1 MLVCCCCLCGSALSE
16 ESTAFSDISMFG
28 SDYFSILQ
36 QILEERE
43 KELICVVETGSI
55 CMNCVGMLQS
65 VEICLNKLRDL
76 KLNLINNYKH
86 FTSEQSSVVEHEQVE
101 QHQQF
106 VEQHAEHVLPNQGN
120 ENEDEN
126 LDPIVDLVEVYAD
139 DIHDG
144 DDGSDVVHHVQVD
157 DDTTHNDDQ
166 NTGEDHD
173 SSASSRS
180 PSRQEVQVFDVLLDG
195 PGEME
200 ALQLDLDL
208 ASWSM
213 IFKEASSEEEKPLCL
228 ADGWKSK
235 LLSLFKQYIQDCD
248 IDVMSVKKTGQFPVF
263 MAFCKVQNCTK
274 TLQMRLIQDFKI
286 EVQYS
291 SRQCAI
297 KDKENLLISTDNQPP
312 PSKVC
317 EYCLKN
323 FRSVDSETEAEMMKN
338 HLRVCHSQPR
348 DQIYTCRCGRR
359 FNKAAGRNAHLKRC
373 ERNTDTEQNIVSC
386 EECGHAFNGMSR
398 LQRHMKTC
406 KPPTISCNVCSKV
419 VNSNKELEKHMV
431 TAHNTGTA
439 VHEVTERRKY
449 PCDKCDKVFW
459 KKYNLQSHL
468 LMHSDLK
475 PFVCE
480 VEGCTKRFKR
490 DVTLRQ
496 HVSTRH
502 QNKTVI
508 LYCALCTAQFKSAS
522 GLKLHMESIHELG
535 PGKVKKFPC
544 TVCEKRFK
552 CPADLMA
559 HSVTHTKIK
568 NFACNICHLK
578 FARSNSLKDHMN
590 VHNQIYKCDAC
601 HKCFGRDRYLQSHIK
616 ICPLGPNGTGREVLS
631 NAIPTYPPS
640 NQVSESEVV
649 ESVVQNENILISD
662 NIISSSVRDV
672 KSSEQR
678 IKSPDLLLA
687 DHQSSN
693 TIIIEATE
701 ARNLC

>member
-1 MLVCCCCLCGSALSE
+1 
-16 ESTAFSDISMFG
+16 
-28 SDYFSILQ
+28 
-36 QILEERE
+36 
-43 KELICVVETGSI
+43 
-55 CMNCVGMLQS
+55 MLQS

-76 KLNLINNYKH
+76 KLNLITNYKH
-86 FTSEQSSVVEHEQVE
+86 FTSEQQPTIVQDEHFTSEQPPVVQHEQVE
-101 QHQQF
+101 YHQP
-106 VEQHAEHVLPNQGN
+106 VEHILPNQGT
-120 ENEDEN
+120 ENEDDN
-126 LDPIVDLVEVYAD
+126 VNPIDLVEVYTD
-139 DIHDG
+139 DIHHG
-144 DDGSDVVHHVQVD
+144 DESNHVVHVDVDQDEGIVQHVQVD
-157 DDTTHNDDQ
+157 DASSPVDDQ
-166 NTGEDHD
+166 NGGPVHDGD

-180 PSRQEVQVFDVLLDG
+180 PSRQQVQVFDVLLDG

-200 ALQLDLDL
+200 VLQLDLDM
-208 ASWSM
+208 STWSM
-213 IFKEASSEEEKPLCL
+213 IFKEASSEEEKPLSL

-235 LLSLFKQYIQDCD
+235 LLSIFKQYVQDCD

-263 MAFCKVQNCTK
+263 MGFCKVQNCTR
-274 TLQMRLIQDFKI
+274 TLQMRLIQDYKI

-291 SRQCAI
+291 SKPCVI
-297 KDKENLLISTDNQPP
+297 KYKEEDVAVTDNQPL

-317 EYCLKN
+317 EYCLKH
-323 FRSVDSETEAEMMKN
+323 FRSLDSESEAEMMKN

-359 FNKAAGRNAHLKRC
+359 FNKAATRNVHLKRC

-386 EECGHAFNGMSR
+386 EECGHAFNGMNR

-419 VNSNKELEKHMV
+419 VSSNKELEKHIA

-439 VHEVTERRKY
+439 VYDITERRKY

-502 QNKTVI
+502 QNKAVI

-522 GLKLHMESIHELG
+522 GLKLHMDSIHELG
-535 PGKVKKFPC
+535 PGKVKRFPC
-544 TVCEKRFK
+544 TVCDKRFK
-552 CPADLMA
+552 CPADLTA

-568 NFACNICHLK
+568 NYACNICHLK
-578 FARSNSLKDHMN
+578 FARSNSLKDHLN
-590 VHNQIYKCDAC
+590 VHNQIYKCDSC

-616 ICPLGPNGTGREVLS
+616 ICPLGPNGTNREAVNNS
-631 NAIPTYPPS
+631 INTYPSS
-640 NQVSESEVV
+640 NQISESEVV
-649 ESVVQNENILISD
+649 ESVVQNENILLSD
-662 NIISSSVRDV
+662 NIISSSVRDS
-672 KSSEQR
+672 KSSEES
-678 IKSPDLLLA
+678 IKSPDLLLPN
-687 DHQSSN
+687 QTSN
-693 TIIIEATE
+693 TIIIEATGN
-701 ARNLC
+701 RNIC